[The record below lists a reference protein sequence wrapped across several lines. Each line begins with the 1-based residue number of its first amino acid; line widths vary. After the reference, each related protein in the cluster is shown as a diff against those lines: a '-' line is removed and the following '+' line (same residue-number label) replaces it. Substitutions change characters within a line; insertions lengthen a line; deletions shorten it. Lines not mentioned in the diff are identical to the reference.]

1 VEARTGLET
10 THHRRLPAFFSQEA
24 NMLMGGVGE
33 KILIIAGIISG
44 ILIWWDEL
52 SPLFCRFSQ

>member
-1 VEARTGLET
+1 
-10 THHRRLPAFFSQEA
+10 
-24 NMLMGGVGE
+24 MLMGGVGE

-52 SPLFCRFSQ
+52 SPLICRFSQ